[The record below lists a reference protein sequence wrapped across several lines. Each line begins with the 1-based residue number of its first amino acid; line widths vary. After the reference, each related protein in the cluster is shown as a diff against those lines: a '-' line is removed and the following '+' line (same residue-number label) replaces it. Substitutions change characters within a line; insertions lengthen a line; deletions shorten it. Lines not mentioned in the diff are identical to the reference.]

1 MHNNDRI
8 TREQARQSMMDAVRN
23 NDSEAF
29 ATAFNQLMEAIE
41 GGIREEYTQQ
51 IDGLRQEVDNHV
63 LTARGVRQLTSQEKT
78 YYQKLAEAM
87 RSKNPKQA
95 VENLD
100 MVMPET
106 VYNSVFED
114 LRANHP
120 LLSVINFIPTNGAVS
135 MILNTDGYQ
144 EAAWGALCE
153 EIVKE
158 LTSGF
163 KEVNTTLKKLS
174 AFIPVCKAMLELG
187 PEWLDRYIREI
198 LYEALANGLEK
209 GIVAGD
215 GSTGPIGMNRKVGD
229 GVSVVGG
236 AYPEKDAIA
245 VTALDTATVGS
256 LVAQLA
262 VTANGKSRAVNNV
275 ILVVNTEDYFT
286 KVMPATTLMAPD
298 GSYRNDVM
306 PYPMRII
313 PSAAKTKGRASMGLA
328 NKYMAFAGISKQ
340 GRIEYSDHY
349 HFLEDERVYTVKT
362 YANGMPAD
370 NNAFLELDISNLQPA
385 VLKVQMVDATAA
397 TVSDET

>member
-8 TREQARQSMMDAVRN
+8 TREQAFQNMMEAARTENMDAFGV
-23 NDSEAF
+23 
-29 ATAFNQLMEAIE
+29 AFNQMLEAREDELRE
-41 GGIREEYTQQ
+41 GYTQQ
-51 IDGLRQEVDNHV
+51 IDALRQEVDNRV

-144 EAAWGALCE
+144 EAAWGTLCE

-174 AFIPVCKAMLELG
+174 TFIPVCKAMLELG
-187 PEWLDRYIREI
+187 PEWMDRYIREI
-198 LYEALANGLEK
+198 LYESQANGLEK

-215 GSTGPIGMNRKVGD
+215 GSTGPIGMNRQVGD
-229 GVSVVGG
+229 GVSVVDG
-236 AYPEKDAIA
+236 AYPEKAAIA

-313 PSAAKTKGRASMGLA
+313 PSAAKAKGRASLGLA

-385 VLKVQMVDATAA
+385 VLKVQMVDAVAA
-397 TVSDET
+397 NT